1 MLILRC
7 TQKLLRRLEKA
18 EGSESVL
25 PPSTTA
31 LGDWYA
37 NALYGRHYRLIL
49 CTSERSLL
57 SVVLPSR
64 DLKSLIPRFQQAVND
79 LLTRLGIPA
88 EARERESKE
97 MLDVCFGPTA
107 SRGVLGS
114 MNDLA
119 VQCRFRLEEDP
130 HMNLSDLALQLSEVP
145 CGPLKYRYPAEVAI
159 ELLQKK

>member
-7 TQKLLRRLEKA
+7 TQKLLRRLVKE
-18 EGSESVL
+18 EGPESAL
-25 PPSTTA
+25 PPNTTA

-37 NALYGRHYRLIL
+37 NALYGRHYRVVL

-57 SVVLPSR
+57 SVVLPLR
-64 DLKSLIPRFQQAVND
+64 DLKSLIPRFHQAVDD
-79 LLTRLGIPA
+79 LLLRIGVSN
-88 EARERESKE
+88 EARGREAKE
-97 MLDVCFGPTA
+97 MADVRFGPTA

-145 CGPLKYRYPAEVAI
+145 CGPLKYRYPADVTI
-159 ELLQKK
+159 ELLQKR